1 MQRGRKSQ
9 TRLLIT
15 GKLVTLLFLAKF
27 VEYGVLGSPVLS
39 DAKSSVDS

>member
-27 VEYGVLGSPVLS
+27 VEYGVLGSL